1 MKRANLGMMTLLALV
16 LGACGNG
23 QTKDSGAEKSQVTQG
38 ATTAE
43 VTTQTTTTVAPKPDN
58 KELYAKVFEDIR
70 TVKELGA
77 DVAENSMYRYNIG
90 QQTA

>member
-38 ATTAE
+38 TTTAE

-58 KELYAKVFEDIR
+58 KELYAKSLKISAPS
-70 TVKELGA
+70 KNWALMWL
-77 DVAENSMYRYNIG
+77 ENSMYR
-90 QQTA
+90 